1 VLESMERFLTLG
13 RLITRWRMLL
23 VAGAIALALP
33 LFAAAGQASAATHV
47 YASGTLGAGGAWTNP
62 SPGSF
67 LAMNFSRMSV
77 SGSNLVVA
85 QFYLPSG
92 FGAGDSSTTG
102 FVQISNPGGLGTQAR
117 ARCLNPNGYN
127 LSGQCIW
134 YD

>member
-1 VLESMERFLTLG
+1 MAVAVALVLS
-13 RLITRWRMLL
+13 LI
-23 VAGAIALALP
+23 AG
-33 LFAAAGQASAATHV
+33 AGQASAATHV

-62 SPGSF
+62 APGSF
-67 LAMNFSRMSV
+67 LPMNFSRMTV
-77 SGSNLVVA
+77 SGSNLVIA

-102 FVQISNPGGLGTQAR
+102 FVQISNPGGLGTHAR
-117 ARCLNPNGYN
+117 ARCVNSNNYN